1 MMSIHVFINEARG
14 GALLPPSFACRD
26 CRRKVRP
33 AARTVRVV
41 RLPVLHSVMAGVCS
55 GCGASHLVIT
65 AKTKADCVALEAV
78 AERMAQDM
86 AREVF
91 GEP

>member
-1 MMSIHVFINEARG
+1 MMSVHVFINEARG
-14 GALLPPSFACRD
+14 GAILPASFACRD

-33 AARTVRVV
+33 VARTVRVV
-41 RLPVLHSVMAGVCS
+41 RLPVLHSVMAGVCF

-65 AKTKADCVALEAV
+65 AKTKEDCAALEAV
-78 AERMAQDM
+78 AELMVRDM

-91 GEP
+91 GD